1 MTVDH
6 QIALLKRML
15 EASVECGRAGL
26 NGPYCTT
33 TDDNFEAISDF
44 IFSFPD
50 NVTVSKP
57 DTEIVDKTE
66 VKSNE

>member
-15 EASVECGRAGL
+15 EASISCGRAGL

-33 TDDNFEAISDF
+33 DDSFEAISDF

-50 NVTVSKP
+50 NVTVTKP
-57 DTEIVDKTE
+57 DTEIVNRGKE
-66 VKSNE
+66 

>member
-1 MTVDH
+1 MVINQ
-6 QIALLKRML
+6 QIARLKRML

-33 TDDNFEAISDF
+33 DDSFEAISDF

-50 NVTVSKP
+50 NVTISKP
-57 DTEIVDKTE
+57 EKEIVDRKE
-66 VKSNE
+66 EGRK

>member
-1 MTVDH
+1 MVINQ

-33 TDDNFEAISDF
+33 DDSFEAISDF

-50 NVTVSKP
+50 NITVTKP
-57 DTEIVDKTE
+57 DTEIVDRGKE
-66 VKSNE
+66 